1 MKKYKLNKDYV
12 EKAPTEQETESF
24 KDFGQLTHAY
34 DNVVKRPKKPLYKNP
49 KAFLGLLLIILITWL
64 VFEEVRKER
73 DKSEQIDTEQTD
85 TEMTNDIVKD

>member
-12 EKAPTEQETESF
+12 EKTPTEKETESF

-34 DNVVKRPKKPLYKNP
+34 DKVVKRPKKPLYKDP
-49 KAFLGLLLIILITWL
+49 KAFLGLLLIVIIAYL
-64 VFEEVRKER
+64 VFEEVRKEG

-85 TEMTNDIVKD
+85 KKTTNNTKKD